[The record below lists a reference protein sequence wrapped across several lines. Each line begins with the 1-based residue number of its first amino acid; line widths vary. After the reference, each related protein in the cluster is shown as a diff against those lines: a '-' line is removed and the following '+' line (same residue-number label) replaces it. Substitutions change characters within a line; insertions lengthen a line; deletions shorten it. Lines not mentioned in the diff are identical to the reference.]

1 MATAR
6 AACARP
12 EDLSAEVGPRE
23 AVGAPTIGGEI
34 IALVSSPERRGAVS
48 HSDITAKKQE
58 LGPPPSVR
66 LHADSRPHWPDHFGR
81 CLPLPEQLL
90 IELNLLFPA
99 SGWANNKL
107 GRRGL
112 TWILDPRPLPWN
124 LRVRPTSDSLAPPYP
139 SPFRHPILRPLTH
152 PFCVLTQRGY
162 PRGRP

>member
-1 MATAR
+1 MDVMKNKESCPSGR
-6 AACARP
+6 GP
-12 EDLSAEVGPRE
+12 FWLMIQSFGFVGFHLI
-23 AVGAPTIGGEI
+23 T
-34 IALVSSPERRGAVS
+34 LVSSPERRGAVS

-124 LRVRPTSDSLAPPYP
+124 LRVHPTSDSMAPPTPHPP
-139 SPFRHPILRPLTH
+139 SDI
-152 PFCVLTQRGY
+152 
-162 PRGRP
+162 